1 MRRARVGRGKGRK
14 FSPTLDVQEWLDSHP
29 EALISC
35 PNQPGNLKLM
45 PEACA
50 KRHQAANEPRWVVVG
65 AEPFPLFVFKMNL
78 VPCRNCHIGVSCAA
92 KSQEKAA

>member
-1 MRRARVGRGKGRK
+1 MRRGRVGRGKGRN
-14 FSPTLDVQEWLDSHP
+14 FIPTMDVQDWLNNHP

-45 PEACA
+45 PAACA
-50 KRHQAANEPRWVVVG
+50 KRHQAANEPRWAVIG

-78 VPCRNCHIGVSCAA
+78 IPCRVCKIGAA
-92 KSQEKAA
+92 CVAKTQEKAA